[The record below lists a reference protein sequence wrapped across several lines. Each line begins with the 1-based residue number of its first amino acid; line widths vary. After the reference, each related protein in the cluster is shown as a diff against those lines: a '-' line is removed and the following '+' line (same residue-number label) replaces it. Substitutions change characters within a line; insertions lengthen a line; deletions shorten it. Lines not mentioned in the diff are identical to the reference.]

1 MGEMMHHRSTSE
13 KPGGAEHIELLLL
26 DVDGVLTDG
35 RIVYGENGVETKSF
49 NVKDGLGLRL
59 LMGAGI
65 NAGIVTGRSSKAL
78 IRRCEDL
85 GIVHV
90 YDGVKDKAGVLD
102 TICKQFDVDPAS
114 IAFMGDDLPD
124 IPLMAR
130 VGLDVAVAD
139 AHEAVRTMADVVTAA
154 RGGAGAVRE
163 ICETILKSKGLWE
176 EISNRFTEPADN
188 E

>member
-1 MGEMMHHRSTSE
+1 MHNRSTSE
-13 KPGGAEHIELLLL
+13 KPNRAEHIDVLLL

-59 LMGAGI
+59 LMAAGI
-65 NAGIVTGRSSKAL
+65 NVGIVTGRSSKAL
-78 IRRCEDL
+78 YRRCEDL
-85 GIVHV
+85 GIIHI

-102 TICKQFDVDPAS
+102 TICKRLDVDPAS
-114 IAFMGDDLPD
+114 VAFMGDDLPD
-124 IPLMAR
+124 IALMTR
-130 VGLDVAVAD
+130 VGLAIAVAD
-139 AHEAVRTMADVVTAA
+139 AHKNVRAIADVVTTA

-176 EISNRFTEPADN
+176 KISNRFT
-188 E
+188 